1 MNFENDSFLYN
12 TKLVHQTIRGS
23 LRASEWVCA
32 RPRGVCASKRGLRAS
47 EGFAANRLCPSG
59 MGTLVTWGSGIRK
72 ISLGSGAP
80 YKWKKEVYYLK
91 DRNSQK
97 IKNRENFEKLFN
109 INNASCHLYNFLNI
123 NLLSNSGIKKITN

>member
-47 EGFAANRLCPSG
+47 EGFAANRLRSSFL
-59 MGTLVTWGSGIRK
+59 GTLVTRGSDIRK
-72 ISLGSGAP
+72 ISLGSGASETR
-80 YKWKKEVYYLK
+80 K
-91 DRNSQK
+91 S
-97 IKNRENFEKLFN
+97 I
-109 INNASCHLYNFLNI
+109 I
-123 NLLSNSGIKKITN
+123 